1 MIQIFSQY
9 FAIKTLLLAVLETLV
24 VAIAVVCGAK
34 LRFWNDPVEFEAYVQ
49 LPDFGLLLIPVVGVF
64 QVTFHYTELYDFRA
78 IRSRMEDTLRLC
90 QSVGTASLILGMLYL
105 LFPPLLIGRGVFAI
119 SLALIPLFMLANRF
133 IIERAWGF
141 ALPPQ
146 RIVILGARELGIIAS
161 KELRRREDLNVKVL
175 GFISGDQSAHATEIA
190 EVPVL
195 GDITSLEQVVRDHRI
210 SRIIVALEDRRGNLP
225 IRDLVKLRVAGIRVE
240 DVHSTMAA
248 LTGRVWL
255 ETLRPSWFVFS
266 EGFRR
271 SRSTLLIKRTID
283 VLISGAFLIL
293 TSPLLAMIAVAI
305 RLESRGPAIYR
316 QTRVGLSGKVF
327 NVLKF
332 RSMAVD
338 AEAKHGAQWASV
350 NDARV
355 TRLGRC
361 LRRYRIDELP
371 QVINV
376 LRGEMSFV
384 GPRPERPVFV
394 DSLRQQISYYD
405 ERHSVRPG
413 ISGWAQVSYP
423 YGASVQDALRKLEY
437 DLFYLK
443 NLSIF
448 FDCAIILRTVRIVLM
463 GKGSGQ
469 SCWYA
474 R

>member
-9 FAIKTLLLAVLETLV
+9 FPIKTLLLAVLETLI
-24 VAIAVVCGAK
+24 VALAVVCGAK
-34 LRFWNDPVEFEAYVQ
+34 LRFWNDPAEFEAYIH
-49 LPDFGLLLIPVVGVF
+49 LPYFGLQLIPVIGVF
-64 QVTFHYTELYDFRA
+64 QITFHFAKLYDFSG
-78 IRSRMEDTLRLC
+78 IRPRIEDTLRLW
-90 QSVGTASLILGMLYL
+90 QSVGAASLILGTLYL
-105 LFPPLLIGRGVFAI
+105 LFPSLLIGRGVFMI
-119 SLALIPLFMLANRF
+119 SLGLIPWFMLANRF
-133 IIERAWGF
+133 ILERAWRF
-141 ALPPQ
+141 ASPPQ
-146 RIVILGARELGIIAS
+146 RILILGARELGIVVS
-161 KELRRREDLNVKVL
+161 KELRRREDLNVKVV
-175 GFISGDQSAHATEIA
+175 GFISGDQSAHAAEIA
-190 EVPVL
+190 EMAVL
-195 GDITSLEQVVRDHRI
+195 GDITSVEQVVRDHRV

-225 IRDLVKLRVAGIRVE
+225 IRDLVKLRLAGVRVE

-271 SRSTLLIKRTID
+271 SRSTLLIKRAVDI
-283 VLISGAFLIL
+283 LISCIFLIL
-293 TSPLLAMIAVAI
+293 AAPLLVIVAVVI
-305 RLESRGPAIYR
+305 RLESHGPAIYR
-316 QTRVGLSGKVF
+316 QKRVGLCGKVF

-338 AEAKHGAQWASV
+338 AEAKHGAQWAAADDV
-350 NDARV
+350 RV
-355 TRLGRC
+355 TRLGRFI
-361 LRRYRIDELP
+361 RRYRIDELP

-376 LRGEMSFV
+376 LRGDMSFV

-413 ISGWAQVSYP
+413 ITGWAQVSCP
-423 YGASVQDALRKLEY
+423 YAASVQDALRKLEY

-448 FDCAIILRTVRIVLM
+448 FDCAIILRTIRIVLS
-463 GKGSGQ
+463 GEGS
-469 SCWYA
+469 

>member
-9 FAIKTLLLAVLETLV
+9 FPIRTLLLAVLETLI

-34 LRFWNDPVEFEAYVQ
+34 LRFWNDPAEFEAYIH
-49 LPDFGLLLIPVVGVF
+49 LPVFGLQLIPVIGVF
-64 QVTFHYTELYDFRA
+64 QVTFHYAKLYDFSD
-78 IRSRMEDTLRLC
+78 IRPRIEDTLRVW
-90 QSVGTASLILGMLYL
+90 QSIGTAALILGTLYL

-119 SLALIPLFMLANRF
+119 SLGLIPLFMLANRF
-133 IIERAWGF
+133 ILERAWRF
-141 ALPPQ
+141 ASPPK
-146 RIVILGARELGIIAS
+146 RILILGAQELGIVVS
-161 KELRRREDLNVKVL
+161 REFCRRQDLNVKVV
-175 GFISGDQSAHATEIA
+175 GFINGDQSVHAAEIA
-190 EVPVL
+190 EMPVL
-195 GDITSLEQVVRDHRI
+195 GDITSVEQVVRDYRV

-225 IRDLVKLRVAGIRVE
+225 IRDLVKLRLAGIRVE

-271 SRSTLLIKRTID
+271 SRSTLLIKRMID
-283 VLISGAFLIL
+283 VLISCAFLIL
-293 TSPLLAMIAVAI
+293 AFPFLVIIAVAI
-305 RLESRGPAIYR
+305 RLESRGPVIYR
-316 QTRVGLSGKVF
+316 QKRVGACGKLF

-338 AEAKHGAQWASV
+338 AEAKHGAQWASAD
-350 NDARV
+350 DARA
-355 TRLGRC
+355 TRVGRFI
-361 LRRYRIDELP
+361 RRYRIDELP

-376 LRGEMSFV
+376 LRGDMSFV

-394 DSLRQQISYYD
+394 DSLRQKISYYD

-413 ISGWAQVSYP
+413 ITGWAQVSYH
-423 YGASVQDALRKLEY
+423 YGASAEDALRKLEY

-448 FDCAIILRTVRIVLM
+448 FDCAIILRTIRIVLM
-463 GKGSGQ
+463 GEGS
-469 SCWYA
+469 